1 MKKLKWA
8 VTALA
13 LAGATGLAS
22 ADDVSQGA
30 KTITVDGGLGLFG
43 RVIDAGNAGNS
54 FADRYDFNA
63 GSLGSVVAL
72 LSAFSPSTVD
82 GIQITGLTLYD
93 SAGLSLGGNKQ
104 LEGMADFWTLGA
116 QHLVP
121 DSYYLLVS
129 GNVLAPAAASYN
141 GSLTV
146 TAVPEPATYGMLLG
160 GVGVLAFLA
169 RRKPS

>member
-8 VTALA
+8 VAALA
-13 LAGATGLAS
+13 LASTAGLAS
-22 ADDVSQGA
+22 AADVSQGA
-30 KTITVDGGLGLFG
+30 KAITFDNGIGLFG
-43 RVIDAGNAGNS
+43 RMIDAGNAGNS
-54 FADRYDFNA
+54 FADRYDFSST
-63 GSLGSVVAL
+63 SLGSVVAL
-72 LSAFSPSTVD
+72 LTAFSPTMVD

-93 SAGLSLGGNKQ
+93 SAGMSLGGTKQ
-104 LEGMADFWTLGA
+104 LDGLADFWTLGA

-146 TAVPEPATYGMLLG
+146 SAVPEPATYGMLLG
-160 GVGVLAFLA
+160 GAGVLAFLA
-169 RRKPS
+169 RRKRS